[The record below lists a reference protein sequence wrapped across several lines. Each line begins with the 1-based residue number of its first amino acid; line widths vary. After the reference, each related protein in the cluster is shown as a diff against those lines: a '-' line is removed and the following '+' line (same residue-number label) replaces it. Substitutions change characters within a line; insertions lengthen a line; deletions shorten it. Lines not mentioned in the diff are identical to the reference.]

1 MTEGVRNGG
10 LADERRKTE
19 GGKGGKLREKEDRKT
34 ECWEG
39 GRVRGMH

>member
-19 GGKGGKLREKEDRKT
+19 GGKGGKLREKERT
-34 ECWEG
+34 EKQNVGKVGE
-39 GRVRGMH
+39 